1 MGKLAM
7 IEQRDS
13 RDRLRQRIKG
23 LLGLGQLPEQQLL
36 AVLPDVPWWELA
48 AAQARDQARRWR
60 MWRVWHWRPPRKSS
74 GRFDDGALT

>member
-36 AVLPDVPWWELA
+36 AVLPDVPPSEVQLVLRDELGA
-48 AAQARDQARRWR
+48 SMFKQVG
-60 MWRVWHWRPPRKSS
+60 RVWQLRRPGLIDRLR
-74 GRFDDGALT
+74 GR